1 MKRVVVAMSGGVD
14 SSTTAAILKDEGYD
28 VIGISMSLYP
38 FCEET
43 HHLSFPQN
51 RCCSLQGIND
61 ARSVALKLKIPF
73 YILNFQ
79 KEFQEK
85 VIDHFCQE
93 YQKGRTPNPC
103 ILCNQ
108 EIKFKLLLQKAEALK
123 AQYLATG
130 HYARIEKNSRGY
142 LLKKGVEGNGE
153 QSYFLYTLTQ
163 EQMAQILM
171 VLGDYGKEEVRKI
184 AKKFGLPVAEKEA
197 SQEVC
202 FIDGDYREFLSS
214 HFPSL
219 PGEIVDFEGNV
230 LGKHEGVAC
239 YTVGQRRGIGAYGRP
254 FYVVSIDPEH
264 NRIVVGPEQ
273 ELFSEELIAK
283 DLHFISPEEIRRD
296 LRVVAKIR
304 YNHVGEEAVVSPTDE
319 GKVVVRF
326 RKPVRSATP
335 GQAVV
340 FYDGDVVLGGGTIEK
355 IVKSPSLPAVARAP
369 ARGRLNLFPR
379 GERK

>member
-28 VIGISMSLYP
+28 VIGIFMYLYP

-43 HHLSFPQN
+43 HHPSFRRN
-51 RCCSLQGIND
+51 RCCSLQGVND

-73 YILNFQ
+73 YVLNFQ

-85 VIDHFCQE
+85 VVDHFCQE

-103 ILCNQ
+103 ILCNRD
-108 EIKFKLLLQKAEALK
+108 IKFKLLLEKAEKLG

-142 LLKKGVEGNGE
+142 LLKKGVKGNGE
-153 QSYFLYTLTQ
+153 QSYFLYTFTQ
-163 EQMAQILM
+163 EQMARILM
-171 VLGDYGKEEVRKI
+171 VLGGYGKEEVRKI
-184 AKKFGLPVAEKEA
+184 AKKFGLPVADKEA
-197 SQEVC
+197 SQEIC
-202 FIDGDYREFLSS
+202 FIDGDYRKFLSS
-214 HFPSL
+214 HFSSV
-219 PGEIVDFEGNV
+219 PGEIVDVKGNV

-254 FYVVSIDPEH
+254 FYVISIDPEY
-264 NRIVVGPEQ
+264 NKIVVGPEQ

-283 DLHFISPEEIRRD
+283 DLHFISPEEVKRNLD
-296 LRVVAKIR
+296 VVAKIR
-304 YNHVGEEAVVSPTDE
+304 YNHVGEEAVISPIGD
-319 GKVVVRF
+319 GKALIRF
-326 RKPVRSATP
+326 RKSVRSATP

-355 IVKSPSLPAVARAP
+355 IVKSPSPQSS
-369 ARGRLNLFPR
+369 PR

>member
-14 SSTTAAILKDEGYD
+14 SSTAAAILKDEGYN
-28 VIGISMSLYP
+28 VIGISMYLYP
-38 FCEET
+38 FCEES
-43 HHLSFPQN
+43 HRPSLRRN

-73 YILNFQ
+73 YVLNFQ
-79 KEFQEK
+79 KEFQDK

-93 YQKGRTPNPC
+93 YNRGRTPNPC
-103 ILCNQ
+103 ILCNR
-108 EIKFKLLLQKAEALK
+108 EIKFKLLLEKAEKLG

-142 LLKKGVEGNGE
+142 LLKKGVKRNGE

-163 EQMAQILM
+163 EQMARILM
-171 VLGDYGKEEVRKI
+171 VLGGYGKEEVRKI

-197 SQEVC
+197 SQEIC
-202 FIDGDYREFLSS
+202 FVDGDYRKFLSS

-219 PGEIVDFEGNV
+219 PGEIVDVKGKV

-239 YTVGQRRGIGAYGRP
+239 YTVGQRRGIGAYGIP
-254 FYVVSIDPEH
+254 FYVVSIDPDC
-264 NRIVVGPEQ
+264 NRIVVGPEE
-273 ELFSEELIAK
+273 ELFSEVLIAK
-283 DLHFISPEEIRRD
+283 DLHFISSEEVKKN
-296 LRVVAKIR
+296 LQVVAKIR
-304 YNHVGEEAVVSPTDE
+304 YNHVGEKAVVSPMGD
-319 GKVVVRF
+319 GKAMVRF

-340 FYDGDVVLGGGTIEK
+340 FYDGDVILGGGTIEK
-355 IVKSPSLPAVARAP
+355 IVKSPSP
-369 ARGRLNLFPR
+369 
-379 GERK
+379 

>member
-1 MKRVVVAMSGGVD
+1 MKKVVVAMSGGVD
-14 SSTTAAILKDEGYD
+14 SSTTAAILKYEGYD
-28 VIGISMSLYP
+28 VIGISMYLYP

-43 HHLSFPQN
+43 HHPSFRRN

-73 YILNFQ
+73 YVLNFQ

-93 YQKGRTPNPC
+93 YRRGRTPNPC
-103 ILCNQ
+103 ILCNR
-108 EIKFKLLLQKAEALK
+108 EIKFKILLEKTKQLG

-130 HYARIEKNSRGY
+130 HYARIEKNYGEY
-142 LLKKGVEGNGE
+142 LLKKGVKGNGE

-171 VLGDYGKEEVRKI
+171 VLGGYRKQGVRKI

-197 SQEVC
+197 SQEIC
-202 FIDGDYREFLSS
+202 FINGDYRKFLSS
-214 HFPSL
+214 HFSSL
-219 PGEIVDFEGNV
+219 PGEIVDLKGNV

-239 YTVGQRRGIGAYGRP
+239 YTVGQRRRIGAYGRP

-264 NRIVVGPEQ
+264 NRLVVGPEE
-273 ELFSEELIAK
+273 ELFSEELVAE
-283 DLHFISPEEIRRD
+283 DLHFISPEEVKSD
-296 LRVVAKIR
+296 LQVVAKIR
-304 YNHVGEEAVVSPTDE
+304 YNHIGEKAVVSPIGD
-319 GKVVVRF
+319 GKALVRF

-335 GQAVV
+335 GQAIV
-340 FYDGDVVLGGGTIEK
+340 FYEGDVVLGGGTIEK
-355 IVKSPSLPAVARAP
+355 IVKKCN
-369 ARGRLNLFPR
+369 G
-379 GERK
+379 

>member
-28 VIGISMSLYP
+28 VIGIFMYLYS

-43 HHLSFPQN
+43 HRPSFPGN

-73 YILNFQ
+73 YVLNFQ

-93 YQKGRTPNPC
+93 YRRGRTPNPC
-103 ILCNQ
+103 ILCNR
-108 EIKFKLLLQKAEALK
+108 EIKFKLLLEKAEALR

-142 LLKKGVEGNGE
+142 ILKKGIKGNGE
-153 QSYFLYTLTQ
+153 QSYFLYTFTQ
-163 EQMAQILM
+163 EQMARILM
-171 VLGDYGKEEVRKI
+171 VLGGYGKEEVRKI

-202 FIDGDYREFLSS
+202 FIDGDYRKFLSS
-214 HFPSL
+214 HFPSV
-219 PGEIVDFEGNV
+219 PGEIVDVKGNV

-273 ELFSEELIAK
+273 ELFSEELIAE
-283 DLHFISPEEIRRD
+283 DLHFISPEEVKGD
-296 LRVVAKIR
+296 LDVVAKIR
-304 YNHVGEEAVVSPTDE
+304 YNHIGEKAVVSPMGD
-319 GKVVVRF
+319 GKALIRF

-355 IVKSPSLPAVARAP
+355 IVKSPSPLAVARAT
-369 ARGRLNLFPR
+369 ARGRLNPLPR